1 MPRKDLYHQV
11 VADALEQDG
20 WTITD
25 DPYHLAYGG
34 KNFYIDLG
42 AERLLGAVKDSRKI
56 AVEIKSF
63 TGPSEVF
70 QLELALGQ
78 YRLYQ
83 HLLAENDS
91 DRSLYLAIS
100 DDVYWEIF
108 NDPVGL
114 LILEKEQMRLVV
126 FDPVSERIVKWI
138 Q

>member
-83 HLLAENDS
+83 HILSENDA